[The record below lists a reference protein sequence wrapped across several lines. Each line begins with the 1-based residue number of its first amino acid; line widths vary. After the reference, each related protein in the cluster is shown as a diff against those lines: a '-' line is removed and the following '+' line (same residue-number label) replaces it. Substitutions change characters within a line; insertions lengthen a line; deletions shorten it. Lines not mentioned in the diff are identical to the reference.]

1 MIKGG
6 NYHYM
11 THSYGL
17 VHSLILVTEH
27 ELGKLQYSFLFV
39 WLLYLYFTGLEIC
52 SRLCNRDAASW
63 I

>member
-39 WLLYLYFTGLEIC
+39 
-52 SRLCNRDAASW
+52 
-63 I
+63 